1 MDTHRYMRPNRMQ
14 WRVLRELAD
23 VLARALS
30 KLSLK
35 CHSNCKRFLRT
46 GRKQGELQFPSF
58 KKAKKEYPG
67 NHKQVS
73 LTLIPPEHKK
83 TLFHYH
89 EDGLV
94 LQQLAQRHYR
104 VSIFGDTQQLDTIS
118 PSWSCLEQ
126 KSWSRWSSQSRILK
140 PLFQISFLETYPKLC
155 IYH

>member
-1 MDTHRYMRPNRMQ
+1 M
-14 WRVLRELAD
+14 LRELAD

-89 EDGLV
+89 EGGLV
-94 LQQLAQRHYR
+94 LQQLAQRLIE
-104 VSIFGDTQQLDTIS
+104 SLSLEILNNWTQSALAD
-118 PSWSCLEQ
+118 PA
-126 KSWSRWSSQSRILK
+126 
-140 PLFQISFLETYPKLC
+140 
-155 IYH
+155 